1 MWAKSRII
9 GFQTNF
15 QAFYYTISRWW
26 FICPCLWGIPNNS
39 NISVIID
46 TRVHVQ
52 YQKTLKGCSL
62 ESFITYC
69 SLNLSII
76 SSKWVVSIILVSIL
90 LVNGAQT
97 TSIKRD
103 KFSMA
108 VLHPVIKRRT
118 GLISLCI
125 LYSILFFPGTAFS
138 LTIYLAILYL
148 FDF

>member
-1 MWAKSRII
+1 MWAKSGII

-15 QAFYYTISRWW
+15 KAFYYTISRWW
-26 FICPCLWGIPNNS
+26 FICPCLWGIPNN
-39 NISVIID
+39 NNTSVIID

-52 YQKTLKGCSL
+52 YQKALKLCCL

-76 SSKWVVSIILVSIL
+76 SSKWLVSIILVSIL
-90 LVNGAQT
+90 LVSEAQT
-97 TSIKRD
+97 TSRKRD

-108 VLHPVIKRRT
+108 VLHLVIKRRS
-118 GLISLCI
+118 GLFSLCI
-125 LYSILFFPGTAFS
+125 LYSVLFFPDTAFS